1 MGGAADVGGADVEGV
16 GEVTGA
22 ESGSAEGGGAGVA
35 VEVTVL
41 GIAASSAARGAS
53 AGKLVFV
60 R

>member
-1 MGGAADVGGADVEGV
+1 VGGVGVRGAGVGGV